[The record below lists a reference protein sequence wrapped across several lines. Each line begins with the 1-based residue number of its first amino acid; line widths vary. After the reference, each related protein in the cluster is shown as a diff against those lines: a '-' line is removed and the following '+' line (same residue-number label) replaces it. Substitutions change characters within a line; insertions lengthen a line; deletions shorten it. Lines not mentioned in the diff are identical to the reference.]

1 MEEIKNWW
9 GVFGLFG
16 CVTVVSSSLERR
28 CHRQGSL
35 AALINPEISIHWRT
49 SRECYSLAHAKS
61 ARMEICWVSV
71 SLSFFFFFFTGPSI
85 KSVAFCIIAVCVFP
99 LICTQ
104 CVQSMC
110 WWVWLLGIVTQSL
123 YQHPILPPPLC
134 VEMVWDCFSMCCCSW
149 TPTSCI
155 GYLQYLSSLCII
167 SALLMIC
174 LCRPLKSS
182 TLWNKTPLPFSAFA
196 SLTSS
201 SA

>member
-1 MEEIKNWW
+1 M
-9 GVFGLFG
+9 G
-16 CVTVVSSSLERR
+16 CVWIVRLCYCGFELAGATLSPTRISR
-28 CHRQGSL
+28 CPDQSGNLH
-35 AALINPEISIHWRT
+35 
-49 SRECYSLAHAKS
+49 SLAHEQGVLLTRPRKV
-61 ARMEICWVSV
+61 CKNGNLLGVCV
-71 SLSFFFFFFTGPSI
+71 LKLFFFFFTGPSI

-167 SALLMIC
+167 SALLMLC